1 MRTRKYKTLKGLLS
15 QTNQLNFNDFHANR
29 FIHKKHGWMM
39 FSLPDEEKDKGYTM
53 LASAIYHNG
62 ASKISRMKRYSGKAF
77 GILNRIFF
85 ERGGA
90 TYCAG
95 QDYPAE
101 IRTIQGIFRN

>member
-1 MRTRKYKTLKGLLS
+1 MQTRKYKTLKGLLS
-15 QTNQLNFNDFHANR
+15 QTRQLNFNDFHANR
-29 FIHKKHGWMM
+29 FFHKKHGWMM
-39 FSLPDEEKDKGYTM
+39 FSLPDEEKDKGYAM
-53 LASAIYHNG
+53 LASAIYRNG
-62 ASKISRMKRYSGKAF
+62 ASKTSLMKRYIGKEF

-85 ERGGA
+85 VRGEA